1 MTQPTRSAAPRLREP
16 EPRAT
21 RASPAWATAPRAAR
35 LRLLWIAAVAPA
47 LLSLGL
53 VAWARTRPGFDPY
66 GWLVWGRQTLSLSL
80 DTNAAPSW
88 KPLPYLFTVPYALF
102 GNGQLWLWMFT
113 AVAISLAGVVFAAR
127 IAYRLVGRDAE
138 RSYAAPAAAVFA
150 GLGVLAIQDY
160 SHYVLSY
167 QSDPVI
173 VALCLG
179 AVDCQLSR
187 RPRWALALWLL
198 ASLGRPEVWPF
209 LGLFCLW
216 AWRALPAMR
225 ALVVAAL
232 LLLVGLWF
240 GIPAVTARSPFV
252 AGTNAL
258 GSVRAP
264 HGNKVVD
271 TMSRFVHLQ
280 PVLLEVVALVG
291 VALAALRRDRVT
303 LAVAGGAVLWVLV
316 EIAFALHGWPALPRY
331 MFEAAAALAVLAAV
345 AVGRLLGDPL
355 GPARWAGLARWT
367 GLALVVAICAGLVPA
382 AVSRVRDERSDLSA
396 QRLRTTEINRLAPAI
411 SRAGGAALI
420 RGCGEPLTLLEYQTI
435 LAWHLRINVAR
446 IGWKFP
452 RAIRSG
458 RPIVLFTPRGNGWRI
473 RARHQGVAACRRVA
487 A

>member
-1 MTQPTRSAAPRLREP
+1 MRRGPWG
-16 EPRAT
+16 T
-21 RASPAWATAPRAAR
+21 RAAW
-35 LRLLWIAAVAPA
+35 LVALA
-47 LLSLGL
+47 ILVLSLGL

-138 RSYAAPAAAVFA
+138 RSYAAPAAAGFA

-216 AWRALPAMR
+216 SWRALPAMR
-225 ALVVAAL
+225 ALVVVAL

-264 HGNKVVD
+264 HGNKVAD

-280 PVLLEVVALVG
+280 PVLLEVVALLG
-291 VALAALRRDRVT
+291 VALAVVRRDRVT
-303 LAVAGGAVLWVLV
+303 LALAGGTVLWVLV

-331 MFEAAAALAVLAAV
+331 MFEAAAAVAVLAAV
-345 AVGRLLGDPL
+345 AVGRLLADPL
-355 GPARWAGLARWT
+355 GSGGHSGSRLTVGRWAGVARWA
-367 GLALVVAICAGLVPA
+367 GLALVVAICAGLVPS
-382 AVSRVRDERSDLSA
+382 AVSRVRDERSDLRA
-396 QRLRTTEINRLAPAI
+396 QRLRTAEINRLRPAI

-458 RPIVLFTPRGNGWRI
+458 RPIVLITPRGDGWRI
-473 RARHQGVAACRRVA
+473 RARHQRVPTCRRVA

>member
-1 MTQPTRSAAPRLREP
+1 M
-16 EPRAT
+16 
-21 RASPAWATAPRAAR
+21 RAAWFG
-35 LRLLWIAAVAPA
+35 LLAIL

-88 KPLPYLFTVPYALF
+88 KPLPYLLTVPYALF
-102 GNGQLWLWMFT
+102 GNAQLWLWMFT

-127 IAYRLVGRDAE
+127 IAYRLVGPDVE
-138 RSYAAPAAAVFA
+138 RSYAALAAAVFA
-150 GLGVLAIQDY
+150 GVGVLAIQDY

-216 AWRALPAMR
+216 SWRALPAMR
-225 ALVVAAL
+225 VLVVAAL
-232 LLLVGLWF
+232 LLLVALWF

-264 HGNKVVD
+264 HGNKVLD

-280 PVLLEVVALVG
+280 PVLLEVVALLG
-291 VALAALRRDRVT
+291 VALAVVRRDRVT
-303 LAVAGGAVLWVLV
+303 LALAAGTVLWVLV

-331 MFEAAAALAVLAAV
+331 MFEAAAAVAVLAAV
-345 AVGRLLGDPL
+345 AVGRLLADPL
-355 GPARWAGLARWT
+355 GLGGHARSRLTLARWAGLA
-367 GLALVVAICAGLVPA
+367 LAVAICAALVPS

-396 QRLRTTEINRLAPAI
+396 QRLRTTEINRLGPAI
-411 SRAGGAALI
+411 SRAGGAALV

-458 RPIVLFTPRGNGWRI
+458 RPIVLITPRGNGWRI
-473 RARHQGVAACRRVA
+473 RARHQRVPACRRVA